1 MKKAEP
7 YRTVHLTESY
17 WPADRSRP
25 LLDWTLG
32 HALRT
37 AAREAPERCALVRG
51 VQSPAQRRRWSY
63 VELLD
68 DAEQV
73 ASALLSR
80 FARGERIAVWAP
92 NVPEWELLLY
102 GCALAGVILVTVNPA
117 YKARELQYVLDKSG
131 ASALFTVD
139 DYRGEDTLAIAQ
151 SVRRALPELR
161 EINRLSNFEEFMR
174 SAPRLRTFPNIAP
187 LDACV
192 IMFTSGTTGAQK
204 GVRLHHKGIVNVT
217 NFTQERGG
225 LEPGGVFINPM
236 PMFHIGALGHAG
248 VGSVM
253 RRCTHVLASEWSPTL
268 FMSLTESEGGTYSL
282 LVPTMIDAI
291 LASEERQ
298 NYDISTLRN
307 IVSGAAVVEAALIE
321 RTKAELGSSICNIY
335 GQTEMQGVIS
345 GTHLDDAAADQAET
359 IGQPMPQVEVKI
371 GDIVSGAILPVG
383 SQGEICVRGYQTM
396 IGYFNMPEETAK
408 TLGANGWLR
417 SGDLG
422 SMDERGFLRITGRI
436 RDMIKR
442 GGENIYPREIEN
454 LLLEHP
460 KIAAVAVVGVPDARW
475 GEQVAAVIIP
485 AVAED
490 LPSPAELH
498 EFCRAN
504 LAAFKTPK
512 YWCFVA
518 EFESTETGKRQKF
531 KIVEAIAAGVLKL
544 ETI

>member
-1 MKKAEP
+1 MKKGEL
-7 YRTVHLTESY
+7 YRSARLTESY

-32 HALRT
+32 DALRT
-37 AAREAPERCALVRG
+37 AAREAPERCALVQG
-51 VQSPAQRRRWSY
+51 VQSPAQRRHWSY

-80 FARGERIAVWAP
+80 FTPGERIAVWAP

-117 YKARELQYVLDKSG
+117 YKTRELQYVLAKSG
-131 ASALFTVD
+131 ASALFAMD
-139 DYRGEDTLAIAQ
+139 DHRGVNTLAIAQ
-151 SVRRALPELR
+151 SVRPALPDLR
-161 EINRLSNFEEFMR
+161 EINRLSCFEEFMR
-174 SAPRLRTFPNIAP
+174 SAPRLRTFPDIAP
-187 LDACV
+187 LDACI

-204 GVRLHHKGIVNVT
+204 GVQFHHKGIVNVT

-225 LEPGGVFINPM
+225 LEPGGVFVNPM

-248 VGSVM
+248 VGAVM
-253 RRCTHVLASEWSPTL
+253 RQCTHVLASEWNPTL
-268 FMSLTESEGGTYSL
+268 FMSLTEGEGGTYSL

-291 LASEERQ
+291 LASEERHRY
-298 NYDISTLRN
+298 NLTSLKN
-307 IVSGAAVVEAALIE
+307 IVSGAAVVEAALIK

-345 GTHLDDAAADQAET
+345 STHLDDDPMDQAET

-371 GDIVSGAILPVG
+371 GDVVSGEILPLG

-408 TLGANGWLR
+408 ALGADGWLR

-436 RDMIKR
+436 RDVITR

-460 KIAAVAVVGVPDARW
+460 KVAAVAVVGVPDTRW
-475 GEQVAAVIIP
+475 GEQLAAVVVP
-485 AVAED
+485 AAAD
-490 LPSPAELH
+490 RPSPAELH

-518 EFESTETGKRQKF
+518 EIESTETGKLQKF
-531 KIVEAIAAGVLKL
+531 KIVEAIAVGALKL